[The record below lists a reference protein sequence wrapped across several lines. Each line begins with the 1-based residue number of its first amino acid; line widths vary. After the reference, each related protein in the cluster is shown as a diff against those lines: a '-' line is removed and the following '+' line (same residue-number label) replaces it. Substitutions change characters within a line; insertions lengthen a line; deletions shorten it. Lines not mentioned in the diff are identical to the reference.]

1 MLRDQCSMK
10 SMIYYDTIFI
20 FMNFYDFKLTV
31 TRVKSWVQPRGGFVL
46 VIDVVD
52 LSFWGNS
59 LLPTI
64 RKRTWERTASVQ
76 KIIHY

>member
-52 LSFWGNS
+52 LSF
-59 LLPTI
+59 
-64 RKRTWERTASVQ
+64 
-76 KIIHY
+76 